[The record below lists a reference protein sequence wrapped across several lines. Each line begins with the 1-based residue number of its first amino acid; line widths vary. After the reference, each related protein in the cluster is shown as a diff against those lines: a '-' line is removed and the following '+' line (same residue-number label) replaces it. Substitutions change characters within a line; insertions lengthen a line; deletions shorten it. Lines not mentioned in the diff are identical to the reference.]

1 MLGLWKDV
9 EAQLRR
15 TEVPLAAPMV
25 KAVLSFPREEVS
37 MADNEHEHGF
47 NQPCT

>member
-15 TEVPLAAPMV
+15 TEVPLATLAV
-25 KAVLSFPREEVS
+25 KAVLSFPKEEVS
-37 MADNEHEHGF
+37 MADNEQEHGS